1 MAIKHYSWKSGPD
14 EIQQHSIAKHK
25 ILQSYLSAYF
35 QTLVGSGQPRDEF
48 KLTLVD
54 GFAGGGLYYHAD
66 TRELVKGSPFIL
78 LNAERE
84 AEFEINRTRTKPV
97 RLDISHFFIEANRH
111 AHLHLR
117 KVLEEEGHGFRIGKN
132 IFVRHGLFQEEAAAI
147 IEFIKKKTP
156 RNGRS
161 IFILDQFGYT
171 AVPKSLINTI
181 LSSLPSAEIIL
192 TFGVDSLLNYAD
204 ERNFQYGLK
213 QIEIPNCLGD
223 RTFSEIKQSDR
234 DWRLFIQSALYKELV
249 TDCGAQHYTPFFI
262 RNRKG
267 HGDYWLLHLS
277 QHHKARDVMTA
288 VHWKNQNDFIHYAGA
303 GLDMF
308 NMIGYDPT
316 YDDEHKGQGRLGFEF
331 DDLARS
337 RSVAALKEQ
346 IPEIVYGTN
355 DGMTYE
361 RLYADTCNL
370 SPAYSAIYQQALF
383 ELSAGGILRIVGKDG
398 SLRRSAARIG
408 PSDLISQPN
417 QRRLFLF

>member
-1 MAIKHYSWKSGPD
+1 MAIKHYSWKNGPD

-25 ILQSYLSAYF
+25 ILQSYHSAYF

-97 RLDISHFFIEANRH
+97 RLDISHFFIEADRD
-111 AHLHLR
+111 AHLHLQ
-117 KVLEEEGHGFRIGKN
+117 KILQEEGHDSRIGKN
-132 IFVRHGLFQEEAAAI
+132 IFVRHGRFQEEAAAI
-147 IEFIKKKTP
+147 IDFIKKKSP

-181 LSSLPSAEIIL
+181 LSNLPSAEIIL
-192 TFGVDSLLNYAD
+192 TFGVDSLLNFAD
-204 ERNFQYGLK
+204 ESNFQNGLK
-213 QIEIPNCLGD
+213 QIEIPHCLGD
-223 RTFSEIKQSDR
+223 RTFSEIKQNHR

-262 RNRKG
+262 RNRQG

-308 NMIGYDPT
+308 NMIGYDPA
-316 YDDEHKGQGRLGFEF
+316 YDDDHRGQTRLGFEF
-331 DDLARS
+331 DDIARS

-346 IPEIVYGTN
+346 IPEIIYGT
-355 DGMTYE
+355 GE
-361 RLYADTCNL
+361 
-370 SPAYSAIYQQALF
+370 SGFGWSFSAVPKKWRYF
-383 ELSAGGILRIVGKDG
+383 S
-398 SLRRSAARIG
+398 RRSSLTSVQG
-408 PSDLISQPN
+408 PPN
-417 QRRLFLF
+417 LWSAMT